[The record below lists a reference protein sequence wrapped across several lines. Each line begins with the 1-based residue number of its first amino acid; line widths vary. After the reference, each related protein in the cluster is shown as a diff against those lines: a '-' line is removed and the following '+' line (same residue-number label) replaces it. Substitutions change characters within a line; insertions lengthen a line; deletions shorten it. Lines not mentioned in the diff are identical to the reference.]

1 MTEEVELKYRVGDM
15 AAAER
20 VLAAERLGPF
30 TGAASSARA
39 TQLEDRYVDT
49 ADGALAAS
57 VAQEGLLRVRRPDTI
72 RT

>member
-1 MTEEVELKYRVGDM
+1 VTEEVELKYRVGDM

-39 TQLEDRYVDT
+39 V
-49 ADGALAAS
+49 AAGS
-57 VAQEGLLRVRRPDTI
+57 
-72 RT
+72 